1 MPTNNNDVDALK
13 FKADNGKEHKKN
25 PRHTPRVIAYVRV
38 STDEQDVSKQ
48 RHEILEYAHRNLMTI
63 NEFIMITVSTR
74 KTAKD
79 RRIEEL
85 MEKLAPGD
93 TLIISEL
100 SRLGR
105 SIPEVIGLVNGLV
118 ERNIRLISI
127 KQNID
132 LQGEHDTTSKVMVT
146 IFSLLAELERDLVS
160 QRTKT
165 ALAALKAQGKTLGRP
180 VGKKGK
186 SKLDGKE
193 PEILAFLD
201 KKVPVAAIARILGC
215 SRIGLLNFMKNK
227 KIYKDKRLKS
237 SPA

>member
-1 MPTNNNDVDALK
+1 MAN
-13 FKADNGKEHKKN
+13 NGKEHKKN
-25 PRHTPRVIAYVRV
+25 PQHTPRVIAYVRV

-48 RHEILEYAHRNLMTI
+48 RHEILEYAHRNQMAI
-63 NEFIMITVSTR
+63 SEFIMITVSTR

-85 MEKLAPGD
+85 MEKLEPGD

-118 ERNIRLISI
+118 ERNIRIISI

-160 QRTKT
+160 QRTK
-165 ALAALKAQGKTLGRP
+165 AAFAALKAQGKKLGRP
-180 VGKKGK
+180 VGTKGK

-193 PEILAFLD
+193 PEILAFLE
-201 KKVPVAAIARILGC
+201 KKVPVAAIARILDC
-215 SRIGLLNFMKNK
+215 SRPGLLNFMGKKNIYTAKRK
-227 KIYKDKRLKS
+227 KN
-237 SPA
+237 